1 MIIEHKKKTTLN
13 EIKSKHDK
21 NQEYK
26 EDEDVQLW
34 TKRHKDETKWAG
46 QTNE

>member
-1 MIIEHKKKTTLN
+1 MIIEHKHKKNQTTLN
-13 EIKSKHDK
+13 ENKLKHNE

-34 TKRHKDETKWAG
+34 TKRHKDETK
-46 QTNE
+46 